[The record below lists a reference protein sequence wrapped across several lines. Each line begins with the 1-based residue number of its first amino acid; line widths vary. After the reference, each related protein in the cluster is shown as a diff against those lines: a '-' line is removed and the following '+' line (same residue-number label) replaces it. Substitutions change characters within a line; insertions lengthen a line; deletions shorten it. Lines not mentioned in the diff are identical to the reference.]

1 MSDVMS
7 PQPPVDTQF
16 PVSGQSSRTDPAL
29 PELAR
34 TDTVRIVIVDDHP
47 LFREGVAATLSANPD
62 LEVVGEGGSADDA
75 LRLARELLPDLL
87 LLDLNLPGSG
97 LQAARAVTAA
107 CPVTKIVML
116 TFSEEEA
123 DVLSS
128 LKAGARGYILKGVSG
143 RELRRIVRGV
153 QAGEVYITPTLAA
166 GVLIEMAGPGRTQH
180 HPLSELT
187 PRELQILEGVASG
200 HSNKEIGRD
209 LELTE
214 KTVKHYMTNILQ
226 KLQVRNRVEAALLAQ
241 REAGR

>member
-1 MSDVMS
+1 M
-7 PQPPVDTQF
+7 P
-16 PVSGQSSRTDPAL
+16 DPTTA
-29 PELAR
+29 
-34 TDTVRIVIVDDHP
+34 DTVRIVIVDDHP
-47 LFREGVAATLSANPD
+47 LFREGVAATLSAEPE
-62 LEVVGEGGSADDA
+62 LEVIGEGGTAEDA
-75 LRLARELLPDLL
+75 LHLSTTLLPDVM
-87 LLDLNLPGSG
+87 LLDLNLPGGG

-123 DVLSS
+123 DVLQS

-143 RELRRIVRGV
+143 RELRRIVKAV

-166 GVLIEMAGPGRTQH
+166 GVLVEMASPGRSQH
-180 HPLSELT
+180 NPLNELT
-187 PRELQILEGVASG
+187 PRERQILEGVASG
-200 HSNKEIGRD
+200 RSNKEIARN

-241 REAGR
+241 REGAK